1 MAVNN
6 QIRVTQIPVEIDF
19 IDNQQADADNRRST
33 VSSIDVEPRESAVD
47 SNFDPT
53 TIVVYDA
60 LVGSHGSGVTNT
72 VKINYKSITVP
83 KNILPGSPLV
93 ITDFWEDVPT
103 NPLNFIVHQRQDGH
117 NEIIYDLFWCTIST
131 GTTEHDLTVITLEEP
146 PGDFDPVVSISPAN
160 IRASA
165 VVERHHNDK
174 IVYDVFVVS

>member
-1 MAVNN
+1 MSVDN

-19 IDNQQADADNRRST
+19 VDNQEVDADNRRAT

-83 KNILPGSPLV
+83 KDILSSSPLV
-93 ITDFWEDVPT
+93 ISDFWNNVATTPV
-103 NPLNFIVHQRQDGH
+103 NFVVHQRQDTH
-117 NEIIYDLFWCTIST
+117 NEIIYDLFWCALAI
-131 GTTEHDLTVITLEEP
+131 GTTEHDLTVITLDKP
-146 PGDFDPVVSISPAN
+146 PGKFDPVVSISPAT
-160 IRASA
+160 IRAST
-165 VVERHHNDK
+165 VVERHHDDK